1 VPTDEIE
8 EEGKKILVEKRKKF
22 HGIESGIGHG

>member
-8 EEGKKILVEKRKKF
+8 EKNIFVEKRKKF